1 MKDYRTRVSTV
12 KAVRW
17 VSDDVFKQI
26 PAAVVARFHD
36 GRVYVTT
43 PEGDR
48 ELRSGDWIVKDSTG
62 AYFPMSDPAFQAKYE
77 ATEVRVLSP
86 VEN

>member
-1 MKDYRTRVSTV
+1 MKDFRTRVTTV

-17 VSDDVFKQI
+17 VTDDIFKQI
-26 PAAVVARFHD
+26 PTGVVGRLHD

-48 ELRSGDWIVKDSTG
+48 ELRSGDWVVRDGTG
-62 AYFPMSDPAFQAKYE
+62 AYFPMSDSAFQAKYE
-77 ATEVRVLSP
+77 AAEIRVLSP
-86 VEN
+86 VEI